1 MSAAGAWWRSAA
13 TGRICRCRR
22 RSACCSSR
30 WASRRRRRVS
40 ACGCR
45 RRIWVCRDG
54 ALDRG
59 ADGVGWLRR
68 LGRKH
73 ICRSVVGLADGA
85 VSGEDEVFGDAG
97 VAGAGRVGG
106 GAVEE
111 VAGFVI
117 GRLLMGIEG
126 LLGLYVVEVVC
137 DFLRQVNFLWR
148 VVGSGINMSVEFGW
162 PVDRWQ

>member
-1 MSAAGAWWRSAA
+1 M
-13 TGRICRCRR
+13 
-22 RSACCSSR
+22 
-30 WASRRRRRVS
+30 
-40 ACGCR
+40 
-45 RRIWVCRDG
+45 
-54 ALDRG
+54 
-59 ADGVGWLRR
+59 
-68 LGRKH
+68 
-73 ICRSVVGLADGA
+73 GLADGA
-85 VSGEDEVFGDAG
+85 VSGEDEVFGVAG

-126 LLGLYVVEVVC
+126 LLGLDVVEVVG